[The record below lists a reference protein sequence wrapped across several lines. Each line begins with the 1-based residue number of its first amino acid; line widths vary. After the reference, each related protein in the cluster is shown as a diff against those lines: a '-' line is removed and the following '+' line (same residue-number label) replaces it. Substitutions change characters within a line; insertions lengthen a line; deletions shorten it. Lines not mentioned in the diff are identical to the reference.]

1 MQTTCS
7 CSRLSF
13 NMALTSLD
21 RAAAT
26 LREDENAKYLSKI
39 SEEEKTMKALSK
51 EKKALEEQRKP
62 TCQELEGNYACFW
75 ERALTKLSKPVTR
88 HRQNRRRRLASQ
100 CSWPTEPLPESEA
113 AAIKDEFTIASLAR
127 KVQVALSK
135 AHSWPYPR
143 ALHESVPSL
152 SRHSVCS
159 WPTPKLHDTQAARY
173 KILFSHAVERRRTA
187 VVLSKL
193 RAYGV
198 ESAVVLLLTP
208 GPMPASVLWLNK
220 HPLLATSGRVSPQA
234 LTNLFRFDLQAAID
248 LHLPSSPR
256 PSSAPP
262 PR

>member
-13 NMALTSLD
+13 NMALASLD

-26 LREDENAKYLSKI
+26 LRTDENAKSLSKI

-100 CSWPTEPLPESEA
+100 CSWPTEPLPESVKE
-113 AAIKDEFTIASLAR
+113 EFTIASLAR
-127 KVQVALSK
+127 KTQIALSK
-135 AHSWPYPR
+135 VHSWPYPR
-143 ALHESVPSL
+143 ALHESVPYL

-173 KILFSHAVERRRTA
+173 KILFSHAVERRRNA

-198 ESAVVLLLTP
+198 ESAVVLSTTP
-208 GPMPASVLWLNK
+208 GPVPASVLWLNK

-256 PSSAPP
+256 PSAPP